1 MHIFNTKKVGH
12 TGTLDPIAT
21 GVLVI
26 TIGRFTKLGD
36 ALIST
41 EKEYIATMELGY
53 ETDTLDNTGTI
64 LKSNNK
70 SLSEKQIKE
79 AIYSMKGEYDQ
90 EVPAYSAVKINGK
103 KLYEYARNNESIE
116 LPKRRVNIKEIE
128 VLEINGNIV
137 KFKTT
142 VSKGTYIRSL
152 IRDIA
157 YKLETY
163 ASMTDLI
170 RTKQGKFNIEEAYT
184 VSDIRNGNY
193 NLKEEADALDI
204 EELNID
210 QELYKKRFNYEF
222 YLFMVNLFIYSNYL
236 KEKPAKIKMIS
247 KVHLIFL
254 FVLFSSKVKV
264 LSSFSSSLS
273 LSLVFFNF
281 EDFSTFLLS

>member
-1 MHIFNTKKVGH
+1 MNGILIVNKEKNVTSRDVVNDIMHIFNTKKVGH

-53 ETDTLDNTGTI
+53 ETDTLDNTGII

-210 QELYKKRFNYEF
+210 QELYKKIDNGLPFEKEYQKE
-222 YLFMVNLFIYSNYL
+222 YILFIYNNEKIAIYKYNGIEYRMYL
-236 KEKPAKIKMIS
+236 KLN
-247 KVHLIFL
+247 V
-254 FVLFSSKVKV
+254 
-264 LSSFSSSLS
+264 
-273 LSLVFFNF
+273 
-281 EDFSTFLLS
+281 